1 MILLTAAVSNS
12 LDRSTSRR
20 VTSSQVNRDSDDE
33 SENENEIIEMNHD
46 IHNDDEGE
54 GDVEEEDD
62 DDDDDDGNNDN
73 DDEEQE
79 VYTRGNGTRV
89 LRSHS
94 STATVTSSATS
105 HTSSSSR
112 SKKSRR
118 SSMTSDRTIQLSLF
132 PSYDPMHI
140 VTKEQLKA
148 FSLLVSTPI
157 WIFDFIERKNKY
169 SNLAG
174 LELWSSPNLEEFLNR
189 SMTDMSAAATAR
201 TQECQNRIER
211 GQVVQEMWTFYP
223 KGKAKTVQMSK

>member
-1 MILLTAAVSNS
+1 MTLLTAAVSNS

-20 VTSSQVNRDSDDE
+20 ARSSQVNRGNSDDE
-33 SENENEIIEMNHD
+33 SENEIIEMSHD
-46 IHNDDEGE
+46 SIHNEEVDDGNGDGDGE
-54 GDVEEEDD
+54 GVVEEED
-62 DDDDDDGNNDN
+62 NNDD

-79 VYTRGNGTRV
+79 GDTRENGASV
-89 LRSHS
+89 PHSHS
-94 STATVTSSATS
+94 STATVTSSTTS
-105 HTSSSSR
+105 HTSSSSQ
-112 SKKSRR
+112 SKSRR
-118 SSMTSDRTIQLSLF
+118 LSKTTPFF

-148 FSLLVSTPI
+148 LSLLVTTPI

-189 SMTDMSAAATAR
+189 SMTDMSAAAAAR
-201 TQECQNRIER
+201 TQECQNRVER
-211 GQVVQEMWTFYP
+211 GQLVQDMWTFYP